1 MRRGVKA
8 KGSIFRGSHRAANE
22 HSNGSLAMQWYQA
35 TASASIIVLVL
46 AQGNPKRSAL
56 RKATSCEGKVSN
68 VHPELE
74 LELLPGKWK
83 PTRI

>member
-35 TASASIIVLVL
+35 TASASGLLL
-46 AQGNPKRSAL
+46 AQDNTKLSAL
-56 RKATSCEGKVSN
+56 RKAKSCADKGSN
-68 VHPELE
+68 VYLE
-74 LELLPGKWK
+74 LK
-83 PTRI
+83 